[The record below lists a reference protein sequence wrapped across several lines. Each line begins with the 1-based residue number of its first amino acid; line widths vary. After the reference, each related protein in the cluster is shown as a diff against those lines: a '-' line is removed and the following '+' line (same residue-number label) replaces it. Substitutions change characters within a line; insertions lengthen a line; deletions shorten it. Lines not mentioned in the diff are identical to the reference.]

1 AAPRHGDP
9 RQAQAPGVVRGAGA
23 SPIERR
29 EPVVGAALGG
39 VQNVGPSELSQLA
52 IARTGKLSANV

>member
-1 AAPRHGDP
+1 
-9 RQAQAPGVVRGAGA
+9 VVRDVGA

-29 EPVVGAALGG
+29 ELVVGAALGG

-52 IARTGKLSANV
+52 IARTGRLGANV